1 MISKDRVLGL
11 IGLCTKAGKIT
22 FGTQACLEAIERR
35 KVKLLIVADDAAD
48 RTKQNF
54 TYQCKNCNI
63 PIRIFGNI
71 EELSKAIGQNN
82 KAVIGIREKNLSDQI
97 TKIIDGGDVI
107 G

>member
-1 MISKDRVLGL
+1 MTSKERVLGL

-35 KVKLLIVADDAAD
+35 KVKLLIVAEDAAD

-54 TYQCKNCNI
+54 TYKCEECNI
-63 PIRIFGNI
+63 TIRIFGNI

-82 KAVIGIREKNLSDQI
+82 KAIIGIKEKNLSSQI
-97 TKIIDGGDVI
+97 MKIIDGGDVI

>member
-1 MISKDRVLGL
+1 MIIKNRVLGL

-35 KVKLLIVADDAAD
+35 KVKLIIVAEDAAD

-54 TYQCKNCNI
+54 TYQCKNRNI
-63 PIRIFGNI
+63 PIKIFGNI
-71 EELSKAIGQNN
+71 EEISKAIGQNN
-82 KAVIGIREKNLSDQI
+82 KAVIGIKEKNLSNQI
-97 TKIIDGGDVI
+97 MKIIDGGDVI

>member
-1 MISKDRVLGL
+1 MTSKDRILGL

-35 KVKLLIVADDAAD
+35 KIKMLIVAEDAAD

-54 TYQCKNCNI
+54 TYQCENRNI
-63 PIRIFGNI
+63 PIKIFGNI

-82 KAVIGIREKNLSDQI
+82 KAVIGIKEKNLSNQI
-97 TKIIDGGDVI
+97 MKIIDGGYVI